1 MRGWAERTVAAAAPL
16 GERPLLA
23 AALAVRAWAGAM
35 AGDGQQA
42 QAHCDEA
49 TELADGLSDEELA
62 PRLNTLAHLASSDV
76 YLDRFPAATRHAQR
90 ALGIGRKPARDSCS
104 CSWRRCSE
112 CRCGSRT
119 DHGSRGLLDGAVE
132 AARLAGNIQNLAWN
146 LFNRSFAALVAGDL
160 NVALATANESVELDE
175 DMEPGPYSAAAGAA
189 LASTL
194 LETGKP
200 TGASTCC
207 SRVPGRGTP
216 ADRRRLAG
224 AIPRGADLGAGQ
236 PAAAAERPLA
246 ATAALESVAAH
257 FDAARAGMRGTSTY
271 SRQPTAT
278 VRPLSSSSPQQH
290 SAPSACFGTATR
302 QSTNCASSAG
312 TSIAAGA

>member
-1 MRGWAERTVAAAAPL
+1 
-16 GERPLLA
+16 
-23 AALAVRAWAGAM
+23 
-35 AGDGQQA
+35 
-42 QAHCDEA
+42 
-49 TELADGLSDEELA
+49 
-62 PRLNTLAHLASSDV
+62 
-76 YLDRFPAATRHAQR
+76 
-90 ALGIGRKPARDSCS
+90 
-104 CSWRRCSE
+104 
-112 CRCGSRT
+112 
-119 DHGSRGLLDGAVE
+119 
-132 AARLAGNIQNLAWN
+132 
-146 LFNRSFAALVAGDL
+146 VAGDL

-236 PAAAAERPLA
+236 PAAAAKRALA
-246 ATAALESVAAH
+246 ATAALQSVAAR

-302 QSTNCASSAG
+302 QRELRKLGRHIHRRRRPGTTGGSGTESLTQRELQVARPRWWASRRAG
-312 TSIAAGA
+312 RAR